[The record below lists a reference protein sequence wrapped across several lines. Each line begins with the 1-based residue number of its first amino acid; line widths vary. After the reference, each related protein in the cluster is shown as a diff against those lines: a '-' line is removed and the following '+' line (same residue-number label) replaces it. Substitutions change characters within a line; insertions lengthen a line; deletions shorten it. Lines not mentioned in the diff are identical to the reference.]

1 MAEKDF
7 YGSLFNWTILLLFTS
22 SGSIGKRCQISRVR
36 APPTRL
42 QQQIA
47 TSSYHAEHLATKEI
61 DRIQT
66 LRIWQAVVKRTI
78 LQHPRQSGVKINN
91 CSADHLSHHMRGR
104 IDTGIHTLMGFC
116 QPRHCMFGPGI
127 LKRECMNKSVLE
139 INTLKLYIY
148 R

>member
-78 LQHPRQSGVKINN
+78 LQHPRQSGVKIN
-91 CSADHLSHHMRGR
+91 MRGR

-139 INTLKLYIY
+139 INTLKLYI
-148 R
+148 